1 MAEEYI
7 SEIVSKEAF
16 EQLKELSAQLIVNKK
31 EMEDLIATAAK
42 FSGEIKGATSG
53 KEVVDKLQQQAVVIE
68 KLNNTTSTRLNI
80 EREIKAEG
88 AKMAQVVAQEAAGW
102 EKVNKVIRDNFA
114 TQAELSKKMV
124 DQQLILEK
132 VKAAT
137 KKLNSEI
144 KENGF
149 ATDAQKQKLAEYNVK
164 QADLKV
170 SLSESA
176 IQLKTMS
183 KEQQS
188 VDASYDQLNAR
199 LGLLNNSYRQL
210 SEAERNNAD
219 IGGIM
224 LNSINQLDEELKGLD
239 KTMGNSHRNVGNYEV
254 AEKSLRTQ
262 LREMRQEIANLKFEY
277 DGLGEKI
284 QEQSNYVNKV
294 ASEKGKESA
303 EYVKAAADLKN
314 LQTKYSETEKA
325 MNTMVTTGGQLQDA
339 MDDASTALKSAGQD
353 AGSLVAVTQ
362 GLTVMTDAY
371 AVLQGGMAAFGV
383 ESKALMEVWA
393 KIQLMQNGINA
404 IQKIALALQKET
416 VLMIKLR
423 LVKEKLM
430 LAFHKEKKS
439 AIIGE
444 SVAQAANTTA
454 QAANTA
460 AQAANAT
467 ATKAAAA
474 STVALAAGE
483 GVATKASWTLVGAA
497 KAAGMA
503 IKSIPVIGWILAA
516 VAALGTLIALIVKAS
531 QTEKA
536 NEKIEK
542 EKIARLR
549 KINDLKMEALK
560 SVQQEVVELQMSV
573 DLLKKSKEG
582 TAEYSYAI
590 QQVSEKLGVS
600 VKWVKKNIEKVED
613 LAIAW
618 QKVKLAEAT
627 ADAFNKEYAENIVK
641 VEQAEQLFLQ
651 LKDANLATTK
661 ELLES
666 KKEDLNL
673 TDEEIGKIKAYVH
686 ARQGLYVLG
695 GGSFA
700 PDKKAMQS
708 RYVVYNKLLELFF
721 DKIKSRF
728 QADADA
734 AVAASTSATQ
744 KMIDN
749 LGLVNEAQKQSSDD
763 EEDALSGAGKKTS
776 DILTKETDDRK
787 KLAELITKLAELQ
800 KKSEKEKY
808 DDSITLLTQKYENEK
823 LIYQK
828 SNDVLIALEK
838 VYLLEKEKLDVDF
851 EKKQIERLRKNNDA
865 LADIFTELNTKRIEG
880 LKETGADI
888 TNDLLS
894 IEQARYDREF
904 VKNEKQRTDE
914 LNQLTDFYGEKNKT
928 SDLYKQEEEEIN
940 AKWNAK
946 AKVNLINH
954 TNQENLIRKQG
965 FEEYIQ
971 EIQKNAKRAE
981 NASIVKNGRTLTDE
995 ERFKLQINSYDELIN
1010 KMSEYIGKS
1019 AEMGMTEQELA
1030 DEIAEIQ
1037 AAKVTAL
1044 ENSTEKRIE
1053 LIRAEKNAQ
1062 LSLAETIVGST
1073 LLIAN
1078 AFAANIED
1086 EKQRVRVEQALA
1098 MAQVLMNQGIAIS
1111 EGITLAMKSAT
1122 IYEGI
1127 AKMIAATAAIV
1138 AQMITAKQAISQ
1150 ADAQI
1155 NSAESYAEGTNYHRG
1170 GDAVVG
1176 EGGSPELV
1184 ITGGRSFVATA
1195 PTFIPNLPVGSK
1207 VIPLTNNTTNN
1218 IDLTEILEKMDKL
1231 NNRSRVNINVGE
1243 NVYSYIV
1250 KGASRTRILNSQ
1262 FSH

>member
-102 EKVNKVIRDNFA
+102 EKVNKVMRDNFA

-124 DQQLILEK
+124 DQRLILEK
-132 VKAAT
+132 VKEAT

-254 AEKSLRTQ
+254 AGKSLRTQ

-430 LAFHKEKKS
+430 LAFHKEKKA

-549 KINDLKMEALK
+549 KINDLKMEAKK
-560 SVQQEVVELQMSV
+560 SVQQEVVELQLSV
-573 DLLKKSKEG
+573 DLLKKSKKG
-582 TAEYSYAI
+582 TDEYNYAI

-600 VKWVKKNIEKVED
+600 VKWVKKNIDKVED

-661 ELLES
+661 ELLAS
-666 KKEDLNL
+666 KKEDLKL
-673 TDEEIGKIKAYVH
+673 TDEEITKIQQYVH
-686 ARQGLYVLG
+686 QRQGAFMM
-695 GGSFA
+695 GSN
-700 PDKKAMQS
+700 S
-708 RYVVYNKLLELFF
+708 SETRYTFYNEKLSELF
-721 DKIKSRF
+721 DNIKLRYKE
-728 QADADA
+728 DADA
-734 AVAASTSATQ
+734 AEAASTAAT
-744 KMIDN
+744 KKIIAN
-749 LGLVNEAQKQSSDD
+749 LESLKKAQNQSSDD
-763 EEDALSGAGKKTS
+763 EGDAISE
-776 DILTKETDDRK
+776 ETDDRK

-808 DDSITLLTQKYENEK
+808 DDSITLLTQKYEKEK
-823 LIYQK
+823 LIYKK
-828 SNDVLIALEK
+828 SNDVLIALGK
-838 VYLLEKEKLDVDF
+838 VYLLEKEKLDKDF
-851 EKKQIERLRKNNDA
+851 EKKQIERLRQNNDA
-865 LADIFTELNTKRIEG
+865 LVDIFTELNKKRIEG

-904 VKNEKQRTDE
+904 VKNEKQRTDD
-914 LNQLTDFYGEKNKT
+914 LNKLTDFYGEKNKT

-1037 AAKVTAL
+1037 AKKVTAL
-1044 ENSTEKRIE
+1044 ENSTEKSIE

-1062 LSLAETIVGST
+1062 LSLAETIVDST

-1111 EGITLAMKSAT
+1111 EGIALAMKSAT

-1127 AKMIAATAAIV
+1127 AKMIAATTAIV
-1138 AQMITAKQAISQ
+1138 AQMLTAKQAISQ

>member
-102 EKVNKVIRDNFA
+102 EKVNKVMRDNFA
-114 TQAELSKKMV
+114 TQAELSKTMV
-124 DQQLILEK
+124 DQQLKLEK
-132 VKAAT
+132 VKEAI

-210 SEAERNNAD
+210 SEEERNNAD
-219 IGGIM
+219 IGGVM

-254 AEKSLRTQ
+254 AGKSLRTQ
-262 LREMRQEIANLKFEY
+262 LMEMKQSIAELSIEY
-277 DGLGEKI
+277 DGLGKKI

-294 ASEKGKESA
+294 ASEKGKESE

-314 LQTKYSETEKA
+314 LQAKYDETGKA

-339 MDDASTALKSAGQD
+339 MLDASTALKSAGQD

-430 LAFHKEKKS
+430 LAFHKEKKA

-444 SVAQAANTTA
+444 TVAE
-454 QAANTA
+454 AANTA
-460 AQAANAT
+460 AQKANTAAQATNVT

-531 QTEKA
+531 QTEKENA
-536 NEKIEK
+536 KIEK

-549 KINDLKMEALK
+549 KINDLKMEAMK

-661 ELLES
+661 EILES
-666 KKEDLNL
+666 KKEDLKL
-673 TDEEIGKIKAYVH
+673 TDEEITKIQQYVH
-686 ARQGLYVLG
+686 NRQGAYFE
-695 GGSFA
+695 GSQ
-700 PDKKAMQS
+700 DVQS
-708 RYVVYNKLLELFF
+708 RYVYYNKLLSKLF
-721 DKIKSRF
+721 DEIKLKY

-734 AVAASTSATQ
+734 AVTASTAATQ
-744 KMIDN
+744 KIIAN
-749 LGLVNEAQKQSSDD
+749 LGLVNKAQDPD
-763 EEDALSGAGKKTS
+763 PDP
-776 DILTKETDDRK
+776 DPDPDLTKETEDRK

-800 KKSEKEKY
+800 KKSEKENY
-808 DDSITLLTQKYENEK
+808 DDSIILLKQKYENEK

-838 VYLLEKEKLDVDF
+838 VYLLEKAKLDEDF
-851 EKKQIERLRKNNDA
+851 EKKQMERLRQNNDA
-865 LADIFTELNTKRIEG
+865 LVDIFTELNKKRIEG
-880 LKETGADI
+880 LKESGADI
-888 TNDLLS
+888 TNELLS
-894 IEQARYDREF
+894 IEQHRYDREF
-904 VKNEKQRTDE
+904 VKIEKQRTDE
-914 LNQLTDFYGEKNKT
+914 LNKLTDFYGEKNKT
-928 SDLYKQEEEEIN
+928 SDLYKQEEANII
-940 AKWNAK
+940 AKWNAI
-946 AKVNLINH
+946 ANVNLINH
-954 TNQENLIRKQG
+954 TNQEKLIRKQS

-995 ERFKLQINSYDELIN
+995 ERFKLEINSYDELIN
-1010 KMSEYIGKS
+1010 KMSEYIGK
-1019 AEMGMTEQELA
+1019 AEEMGMAEQELA
-1030 DEIAEIQ
+1030 DKIAEIQ
-1037 AAKVTAL
+1037 AGKVRAL
-1044 ENSTEKRIE
+1044 ENSAEKSIE

-1062 LSLAETIVGST
+1062 LSLAETIVDST

-1111 EGITLAMKSAT
+1111 EGIVLAMKSAT

-1138 AQMITAKQAISQ
+1138 AQIITAKNAISQ
-1150 ADAQI
+1150 ADAHI
-1155 NSAESYAEGTNYHRG
+1155 NNAEAYAEGTNYHRG

-1176 EGGSPELV
+1176 EGGAPELV

-1195 PTFIPNLPVGSK
+1195 PTFIPNLQVGSK
-1207 VIPLTNNTTNN
+1207 VIPLTNNTSNN

>member
-1 MAEEYI
+1 MAEEFI

-53 KEVVDKLQQQAVVIE
+53 KEVVEKLQQQAVVIE
-68 KLNNTTSTRLNI
+68 KLNNTTSARLNI

-102 EKVNKVIRDNFA
+102 EKVNKVMRDNFA
-114 TQAELSKKMV
+114 TQAELSKTMV
-124 DQQLILEK
+124 DQQLKLEK
-132 VKAAT
+132 VKEAI

-188 VDASYDQLNAR
+188 VEASYDQLNAR

-210 SEAERNNAD
+210 SEEERNNAD

-254 AEKSLRTQ
+254 AGKSLRTQ
-262 LREMRQEIANLKFEY
+262 LMEMKQSIAGLKIEY
-277 DGLGEKI
+277 DGLGKKI

-294 ASEKGKESA
+294 ASEKGKESE

-314 LQTKYSETEKA
+314 LQSKYSETGKA
-325 MNTMVTTGGQLQDA
+325 MNTMIITGGQLQDA
-339 MDDASTALKSAGQD
+339 MLDASTALKSAGQD

-430 LAFHKEKKS
+430 LAFHKEKKA

-444 SVAQAANTTA
+444 TVAEAANTTA

-460 AQAANAT
+460 AQAANVT

-531 QTEKA
+531 QTEKE

-549 KINDLKMEALK
+549 KINDLRMEAMK
-560 SVQQEVVELQMSV
+560 SVQQEVVELQLSL
-573 DLLKKSKEG
+573 DLLKKSKKG
-582 TAEYSYAI
+582 TDEYRFAI
-590 QQVSEKLGVS
+590 EQVSKKLGVS
-600 VKWVKKNIEKVED
+600 VEWIEANTDAVND

-618 QKVKLAEAT
+618 QKVKLAEAET
-627 ADAFNKEYAENIVK
+627 DVFNKEYAENIVK
-641 VEQAEQLFLQ
+641 VKQAELLLSQ
-651 LKDANLATTK
+651 LKDANLATAK
-661 ELLES
+661 ELLEA
-666 KKEDLNL
+666 KKDDLKL
-673 TDEEIGKIKAYVH
+673 TDEQIKLIEAYVH
-686 ARQGLYVLG
+686 RRQGVFDPGTGTSAEAEKAKQEARYSLYNDLL
-695 GGSFA
+695 S
-700 PDKKAMQS
+700 
-708 RYVVYNKLLELFF
+708 KLF
-721 DKIKSRF
+721 DKIKLKY

-734 AVAASTSATQ
+734 AVTASKEAT
-744 KMIDN
+744 KEMIDN
-749 LGLVNEAQKQSSDD
+749 LELLYKAQEKNSPKNKPSPKNNP
-763 EEDALSGAGKKTS
+763 SP
-776 DILTKETDDRK
+776 ILQEIDDRK
-787 KLAELITKLAELQ
+787 KLAELLKKLDELQ

-808 DDSITLLTQKYENEK
+808 EDSISLLTQKYENEK
-823 LIYQK
+823 LIYEK
-828 SNDVLIALEK
+828 NNDVLIALEK
-838 VYLLEKEKLDVDF
+838 VYLLEKAKLDEDF
-851 EKKQIERLRKNNDA
+851 EKKQMERLRQTNDA
-865 LADIFTELNTKRIEG
+865 LVDIFTELNKKRIEG
-880 LKETGADI
+880 WKESGADI

-894 IEQARYDREF
+894 IEQNRYDREF
-904 VKNEKQRTDE
+904 VENERQRKEE
-914 LNQLTDFYGEKNKT
+914 LNKLTDFYGEKNKT
-928 SDLYKQEEEEIN
+928 SDLYKKEEANIN
-940 AKWNAK
+940 AKWNAI
-946 AKVNLINH
+946 ANVNLINH
-954 TNQENLIRKQG
+954 TNQEKLIRKQS

-971 EIQKNAKRAE
+971 EIQQNAKRAE
-981 NASIVKNGRTLTDE
+981 NALIVKNGRTLTDE
-995 ERFKLQINSYDELIN
+995 ERFKLEINSYDELIN
-1010 KMSEYIGKS
+1010 KMSEYIGK
-1019 AEMGMTEQELA
+1019 AEEMGIAEQELA
-1030 DEIAEIQ
+1030 DKIAEIQ
-1037 AAKVTAL
+1037 AAKVANL
-1044 ENSTEKRIE
+1044 ENATEKSIE
-1053 LIRAEKNAQ
+1053 LIREEKASQ
-1062 LSLAETIVGST
+1062 LSLAETIVDST

-1111 EGITLAMKSAT
+1111 EGVALAMKSAT

-1138 AQMITAKQAISQ
+1138 AQIITAKNAISQ
-1150 ADAQI
+1150 ADAHI
-1155 NSAESYAEGTNYHRG
+1155 NNAEAYAEGTNYHRG

-1176 EGGSPELV
+1176 EGGVPELV

-1195 PTFIPNLPVGSK
+1195 PTFIPNLQVGSK
-1207 VIPLTNNTTNN
+1207 VIPLTNNTSNN

-1250 KGASRTRILNSQ
+1250 KGANRTRILNSQ

>member
-1 MAEEYI
+1 MAEEFI

-53 KEVVDKLQQQAVVIE
+53 KEVVEKLQQQAVVIE
-68 KLNNTTSTRLNI
+68 KLNNTTSARLNI

-102 EKVNKVIRDNFA
+102 EKVNKVMRDNFA
-114 TQAELSKKMV
+114 TQAELSKTMV
-124 DQQLILEK
+124 DQQLKLEK
-132 VKAAT
+132 VKEAI

-144 KENGF
+144 KENGV

-188 VDASYDQLNAR
+188 VEASYDQLNAR

-210 SEAERNNAD
+210 SEEERNNAD
-219 IGGIM
+219 IGGVM

-254 AEKSLRTQ
+254 AGKSLRTQ
-262 LREMRQEIANLKFEY
+262 LMEMKQSIAALKIEY

-294 ASEKGKESA
+294 ASEKGKESE

-314 LQTKYSETEKA
+314 LQSKYSETGKA
-325 MNTMVTTGGQLQDA
+325 MNTMITTGGQLKDA
-339 MDDASTALKSAGQD
+339 MHDASKALKSAGQD
-353 AGSLVAVTQ
+353 AGALVAVTQ

-404 IQKIALALQKET
+404 VQKIALALQKET

-430 LAFHKEKKS
+430 LAFHKEKKV

-444 SVAQAANTTA
+444 TVAEAANTAA
-454 QAANTA
+454 QKANTA
-460 AQAANAT
+460 AQAANVT

-531 QTEKA
+531 QTEKE

-549 KINDLKMEALK
+549 KINDLRMEAMK
-560 SVQQEVVELQMSV
+560 SVQQEVVELQLSL
-573 DLLKKSKEG
+573 DLLKKSKKG
-582 TAEYSYAI
+582 TDEYRYAI
-590 QQVSEKLGVS
+590 EQVSEKLGVS
-600 VKWVKKNIEKVED
+600 VEWIEANIDTVND

-627 ADAFNKEYAENIVK
+627 ADIFNKEYAENIVK
-641 VEQAEQLFLQ
+641 VKQAELLFSQ
-651 LKDANLATTK
+651 LKDASLETTK

-666 KKEDLNL
+666 KKEDLKL
-673 TDEEIGKIKAYVH
+673 TDEQITKIEAYVH
-686 ARQGLYVLG
+686 ARQGAYLE
-695 GGSFA
+695 GSQ
-700 PDKKAMQS
+700 DVQS
-708 RYVVYNKLLELFF
+708 RYVFYNKLLSDLFNE
-721 DKIKSRF
+721 IKSKY

-734 AVAASTSATQ
+734 AVTASKEAT
-744 KMIDN
+744 KEMIDN
-749 LGLVNEAQKQSSDD
+749 LELLYKAQ
-763 EEDALSGAGKKTS
+763 EENSPKNKPS
-776 DILTKETDDRK
+776 PILQEIDDRK
-787 KLAELITKLAELQ
+787 KLAELLKKLDELQ

-808 DDSITLLTQKYENEK
+808 EDSISLLTQKYENEK
-823 LIYQK
+823 LIYK
-828 SNDVLIALEK
+828 KNNDVLIALEK
-838 VYLLEKEKLDVDF
+838 VYLLEKAKLDEDF
-851 EKKQIERLRKNNDA
+851 EKKQMERLRQTNDA
-865 LADIFTELNTKRIEG
+865 LVDIFTELNKKRIEG
-880 LKETGADI
+880 WKESGADI

-894 IEQARYDREF
+894 IEQNRYDREF
-904 VKNEKQRTDE
+904 VENEKQRKEE
-914 LNQLTDFYGEKNKT
+914 LNKLTEFYGEKNKT
-928 SDLYKQEEEEIN
+928 SDLYKQEEANIN

-946 AKVNLINH
+946 ANVNLINH
-954 TNQENLIRKQG
+954 TNQEKLIRKQS

-971 EIQKNAKRAE
+971 EIQQNAKRAE
-981 NASIVKNGRTLTDE
+981 NALIVKNGRTLTDE
-995 ERFKLQINSYDELIN
+995 ERFKLEINSYDELIN
-1010 KMSEYIGKS
+1010 KMSEYIGKA

-1037 AAKVTAL
+1037 AGKVRAL
-1044 ENSTEKRIE
+1044 ENSTEKSIE

-1062 LSLAETIVGST
+1062 LSLAETIVDST

-1111 EGITLAMKSAT
+1111 EGVALAMKSAT

-1138 AQMITAKQAISQ
+1138 AQIVTAKNAISQ
-1150 ADAQI
+1150 ADAHI
-1155 NSAESYAEGTNYHRG
+1155 NNAEAYAEGTNYHRG

-1176 EGGSPELV
+1176 EGGAPELV

-1195 PTFIPNLPVGSK
+1195 PTFIPNLQVGSK
-1207 VIPLTNNTTNN
+1207 VIPLTNNTSNN

-1250 KGASRTRILNSQ
+1250 KGANRTRILNSQ

>member
-1 MAEEYI
+1 
-7 SEIVSKEAF
+7 
-16 EQLKELSAQLIVNKK
+16 
-31 EMEDLIATAAK
+31 
-42 FSGEIKGATSG
+42 
-53 KEVVDKLQQQAVVIE
+53 
-68 KLNNTTSTRLNI
+68 
-80 EREIKAEG
+80 
-88 AKMAQVVAQEAAGW
+88 GW
-102 EKVNKVIRDNFA
+102 EKVNKVMRDNFA
-114 TQAELSKKMV
+114 TQSELAKTMV
-124 DQQLILEK
+124 DQQLKLEK
-132 VKAAT
+132 VKAAI

-144 KENGF
+144 KENGV

-188 VDASYDQLNAR
+188 VEASYDQLNAR
-199 LGLLNNSYRQL
+199 LGLLKNSYRQL
-210 SEAERNNAD
+210 SEEERNNAD

-254 AEKSLRTQ
+254 AGKSLRTQ
-262 LREMRQEIANLKFEY
+262 LMDMKQSIAELSIEY
-277 DGLGEKI
+277 DGLGKKI

-294 ASEKGKESA
+294 ASEKGKESE

-314 LQTKYSETEKA
+314 LQAKYSETGKA

-339 MDDASTALKSAGQD
+339 MLDASTALKSAGQD

-430 LAFHKEKKS
+430 LAFHKEKKV

-444 SVAQAANTTA
+444 TVAEAANTAA
-454 QAANTA
+454 QKANTA
-460 AQAANAT
+460 AQAANVT

-531 QTEKA
+531 QTEKENA
-536 NEKIEK
+536 KIEK

-549 KINDLKMEALK
+549 KINDLRMEAMK
-560 SVQQEVVELQMSV
+560 SVQQEVVELQLSL
-573 DLLKKSKEG
+573 DLLKKSKKG
-582 TAEYSYAI
+582 TDEYRYAI
-590 QQVSEKLGVS
+590 EQVSEKLGVS
-600 VKWVKKNIEKVED
+600 VEWIEENTKSVND

-627 ADAFNKEYAENIVK
+627 TDIFNKEYAENIVK
-641 VEQAEQLFLQ
+641 IKQAEQLFSQ
-651 LKDANLATTK
+651 LKDASLATTK

-673 TDEEIGKIKAYVH
+673 TDEQITKIEAYVH
-686 ARQGLYVLG
+686 ARQGAYLV
-695 GGSFA
+695 GSQ
-700 PDKKAMQS
+700 DVQS
-708 RYVVYNKLLELFF
+708 RYVFYNKLLSKLF
-721 DKIKSRF
+721 DEIKLKY

-734 AVAASTSATQ
+734 AVTASKEAT
-744 KMIDN
+744 KEMIAN
-749 LGLVNEAQKQSSDD
+749 LELLYKAQNPDPD
-763 EEDALSGAGKKTS
+763 PDP
-776 DILTKETDDRK
+776 DPNPDLTKEIDDRT
-787 KLAELITKLAELQ
+787 KLAELIKKLADLQ
-800 KKSEKEKY
+800 KKSEKENY

-823 LIYQK
+823 LIYK
-828 SNDVLIALEK
+828 KNNDVLIALEK
-838 VYLLEKEKLDVDF
+838 VYLLEKAKLDEDF
-851 EKKQIERLRKNNDA
+851 EKKQMERLRQNNDA
-865 LADIFTELNTKRIEG
+865 LVDIFTELNKKRIEG
-880 LKETGADI
+880 LRETGADI

-894 IEQARYDREF
+894 IEQHRYDREF

-914 LNQLTDFYGEKNKT
+914 LNKLTDFYGEKNKT
-928 SDLYKQEEEEIN
+928 SDLYKQEEANII
-940 AKWNAK
+940 AKWNAI
-946 AKVNLINH
+946 ANVNLINH
-954 TNQENLIRKQG
+954 INQENLIRKQG

-971 EIQKNAKRAE
+971 EIQQNAKRAE
-981 NASIVKNGRTLTDE
+981 NALIVKNGRTLTDE
-995 ERFKLQINSYDELIN
+995 ERFKLEINSYDELIN
-1010 KMSEYIGKS
+1010 KMSEYIGKA
-1019 AEMGMTEQELA
+1019 AEMGMAEQELA
-1030 DEIAEIQ
+1030 DKIAEIQ
-1037 AAKVTAL
+1037 AAKVANL
-1044 ENSTEKRIE
+1044 ENSTEKSIE

-1062 LSLAETIVGST
+1062 LSLAETIVDST

-1111 EGITLAMKSAT
+1111 EGVALAMKSAT

-1138 AQMITAKQAISQ
+1138 AQIITAKNAISQ
-1150 ADAQI
+1150 ADAHI
-1155 NSAESYAEGTNYHRG
+1155 NNAEAYAEGTNYHRG

-1176 EGGSPELV
+1176 EGGAPELV

-1195 PTFIPNLPVGSK
+1195 PTFIPNLQVGSK
-1207 VIPLTNNTTNN
+1207 VIPLTNNTSNN

-1231 NNRSRVNINVGE
+1231 NNRSRVNI
-1243 NVYSYIV
+1243 
-1250 KGASRTRILNSQ
+1250 
-1262 FSH
+1262 

>member
-53 KEVVDKLQQQAVVIE
+53 KEVVEKLQQQAVVIE

-102 EKVNKVIRDNFA
+102 EKVNKVMRDNFA
-114 TQAELSKKMV
+114 TQAELAKTMV
-124 DQQLILEK
+124 DQQLKLGK
-132 VKAAT
+132 VKEAI

-144 KENGF
+144 KENGV

-188 VDASYDQLNAR
+188 VEASYDQLNAR

-210 SEAERNNAD
+210 SEEERNNAD
-219 IGGIM
+219 IGGVM

-254 AEKSLRTQ
+254 AGKSLKTQ
-262 LREMRQEIANLKFEY
+262 LLEMKYEIANLKIEY

-314 LQTKYSETEKA
+314 LQAKYSETEKA
-325 MNTMVTTGGQLQDA
+325 MNTMVTTGGKLQDA
-339 MDDASTALKSAGQD
+339 VRDASIALKSAGQD

-430 LAFHKEKKS
+430 LAFHKEKKV

-444 SVAQAANTTA
+444 TVAEAANTAA
-454 QAANTA
+454 QKANTA
-460 AQAANAT
+460 AQAANVT

-531 QTEKA
+531 QTEKE

-549 KINDLKMEALK
+549 KINDLRMEAMK
-560 SVQQEVVELQMSV
+560 SVQQEVVELQLSV
-573 DLLKKSKEG
+573 DLLKKSKKG
-582 TAEYSYAI
+582 TDEYSYAI

-600 VKWVKKNIEKVED
+600 VEWIEENIKSVEN

-627 ADAFNKEYAENIVK
+627 TDIFNKEYAENIVK
-641 VEQAEQLFLQ
+641 IKQAEQLFSQ
-651 LKDANLATTK
+651 LKDASLATTK

-673 TDEEIGKIKAYVH
+673 TDEQIAKIKAYVH

-708 RYVVYNKLLELFF
+708 RYVVYNHLLSKLF
-721 DKIKSRF
+721 DEIKLKY

-734 AVAASTSATQ
+734 AVKASTEATQ
-744 KMIDN
+744 EMIAN
-749 LGLVNEAQKQSSDD
+749 LGLVTEAQKQSSDNQEETQFSAD
-763 EEDALSGAGKKTS
+763 EK
-776 DILTKETDDRK
+776 LTKEIDDRK
-787 KLAELITKLAELQ
+787 KLAELIMKLADLQ
-800 KKSEKEKY
+800 KKSEKENY
-808 DDSITLLTQKYENEK
+808 DDSISLLTQKYENEK
-823 LIYQK
+823 LIYEK
-828 SNDVLIALEK
+828 NNDVLIALEK
-838 VYLLEKEKLDVDF
+838 VYLLEKAKLDEDF
-851 EKKQIERLRKNNDA
+851 EKKQMERLRQNNDA
-865 LADIFTELNTKRIEG
+865 LVDIFTELNTKRIEG
-880 LKETGADI
+880 LKESGADI
-888 TNDLLS
+888 TNELLS
-894 IEQARYDREF
+894 IEQHRYDREF

-914 LNQLTDFYGEKNKT
+914 LNKLTDFYGEKNKT
-928 SDLYKQEEEEIN
+928 SDLYKQEEKEIN
-940 AKWNAK
+940 DKWNAI

-954 TNQENLIRKQG
+954 TNQEKIIRKQS

-971 EIQKNAKRAE
+971 EIQQNAKRAE
-981 NASIVKNGRTLTDE
+981 NALIVKNGRTLTDE
-995 ERFKLQINSYDELIN
+995 ERFKLEINSYDELIN
-1010 KMSEYIGKS
+1010 KMSEYIGK
-1019 AEMGMTEQELA
+1019 AEEMGMAEQELA
-1030 DEIAEIQ
+1030 DKIAEIQ
-1037 AAKVTAL
+1037 AAKVANL
-1044 ENSTEKRIE
+1044 ENSTEKSIE
-1053 LIRAEKNAQ
+1053 LIRAEKNSQ
-1062 LSLAETIVGST
+1062 LSLAATIVDST

-1111 EGITLAMKSAT
+1111 EGVALAMKSAT

-1138 AQMITAKQAISQ
+1138 AQIITAKNAISQ
-1150 ADAQI
+1150 ADAHI
-1155 NSAESYAEGTNYHRG
+1155 NNAEAYAEGTNYHRG

-1207 VIPLTNNTTNN
+1207 VIPLTNNTSNN

>member
-53 KEVVDKLQQQAVVIE
+53 KEVVEKLQQQAVVIE

-102 EKVNKVIRDNFA
+102 EKVNKVMRDNFA
-114 TQAELSKKMV
+114 TQAELAKTMV
-124 DQQLILEK
+124 DQQLKLEK
-132 VKAAT
+132 VKEAI

-144 KENGF
+144 KENGV

-183 KEQQS
+183 KAQQS
-188 VDASYDQLNAR
+188 VEASYDQLNAR

-210 SEAERNNAD
+210 SEEERNNAD
-219 IGGIM
+219 IGGVM

-254 AEKSLRTQ
+254 AGKSLRTQ
-262 LREMRQEIANLKFEY
+262 LMDMKQSIAELSIEY
-277 DGLGEKI
+277 DGLGKKI

-294 ASEKGKESA
+294 ASEKGKESE

-314 LQTKYSETEKA
+314 LQAKYSETGKA
-325 MNTMVTTGGQLQDA
+325 MNTMVATGGQLQDA
-339 MDDASTALKSAGQD
+339 MLDASTALKSAGQD

-430 LAFHKEKKS
+430 LAFHKEKKV

-444 SVAQAANTTA
+444 TVAEAANTAA
-454 QAANTA
+454 QKANTA
-460 AQAANAT
+460 AQAANVT

-497 KAAGMA
+497 KAVGVA

-531 QTEKA
+531 QTEK
-536 NEKIEK
+536 

-549 KINDLKMEALK
+549 KINDLRMEAKK
-560 SVQQEVVELQMSV
+560 SVQQEVVELQLSV
-573 DLLKKSKEG
+573 DLLKKSKKG
-582 TAEYSYAI
+582 TDEYSYAI
-590 QQVSEKLGVS
+590 EQVSEKLGVS
-600 VKWVKKNIEKVED
+600 KKWVEENITSVED

-627 ADAFNKEYAENIVK
+627 TDIFNKEYAENIVK
-641 VEQAEQLFLQ
+641 IKQAEQLFSQ
-651 LKDANLATTK
+651 LKDASLATTK

-673 TDEEIGKIKAYVH
+673 TDEQIAKIKAYVH

-708 RYVVYNKLLELFF
+708 RYVVYNHLLSKLF
-721 DKIKSRF
+721 DEIKLKY

-734 AVAASTSATQ
+734 AVTASKEAT
-744 KMIDN
+744 KEMIAN
-749 LGLVNEAQKQSSDD
+749 LELLYKAQDPD
-763 EEDALSGAGKKTS
+763 PDP
-776 DILTKETDDRK
+776 DPDPDLTKEIDDRI
-787 KLAELITKLAELQ
+787 KLAELIKKLADLQ
-800 KKSEKEKY
+800 KKSEKENY
-808 DDSITLLTQKYENEK
+808 DDSISLLTKKYEYEK
-823 LIYQK
+823 LIYEK
-828 SNDVLIALEK
+828 NNDVLIALEK
-838 VYLLEKEKLDVDF
+838 VYLLEKAKLDEDF
-851 EKKQIERLRKNNDA
+851 EKKQMERLRQNNDA
-865 LADIFTELNTKRIEG
+865 LVDIFTELNKKRIEG
-880 LKETGADI
+880 LKESGADI
-888 TNDLLS
+888 TNELLS
-894 IEQARYDREF
+894 IEQHRYDREF

-914 LNQLTDFYGEKNKT
+914 LNKLTDFYGEKNKT
-928 SDLYKQEEEEIN
+928 SDLYKQEEAEIN
-940 AKWNAK
+940 AKWNAI
-946 AKVNLINH
+946 ANVNLINH
-954 TNQENLIRKQG
+954 TNQEKLIRKQG

-971 EIQKNAKRAE
+971 EIQQNAKRAE
-981 NASIVKNGRTLTDE
+981 NALIVKNGRTLTDE
-995 ERFKLQINSYDELIN
+995 ERFKLEINSYDELIN
-1010 KMSEYIGKS
+1010 KMSEYIGK
-1019 AEMGMTEQELA
+1019 AEEMGMAEQELA
-1030 DEIAEIQ
+1030 DKIAEIQ
-1037 AAKVTAL
+1037 AGKVRAL
-1044 ENSTEKRIE
+1044 ENSTEKSIE

-1062 LSLAETIVGST
+1062 LSLGETIVDST

-1111 EGITLAMKSAT
+1111 EGVALAMKSAT

-1138 AQMITAKQAISQ
+1138 AQIITAKNAISQ
-1150 ADAQI
+1150 ADAHI
-1155 NSAESYAEGTNYHRG
+1155 NNAEAYAEGTNYHRG

-1176 EGGSPELV
+1176 EGGAPELV

-1195 PTFIPNLPVGSK
+1195 PTFIPNLQVGSK
-1207 VIPLTNNTTNN
+1207 VIPLTNNTSNN

>member
-102 EKVNKVIRDNFA
+102 EKVNKVMRDNFA
-114 TQAELSKKMV
+114 TQAELAKTMV
-124 DQQLILEK
+124 DQQLKLGK
-132 VKAAT
+132 VKEAI

-144 KENGF
+144 KENGV

-176 IQLKTMS
+176 IQLKTLS

-188 VDASYDQLNAR
+188 VEASYDQLNAR
-199 LGLLNNSYRQL
+199 LGLLKNSYRQL
-210 SEAERNNAD
+210 SEEERNNAD

-239 KTMGNSHRNVGNYEV
+239 KTMGDSHRTVGNYEV
-254 AEKSLRTQ
+254 AGKSLRTQ
-262 LREMRQEIANLKFEY
+262 LMEMKLSIAQLSIEY
-277 DGLGEKI
+277 DGLGKKI

-294 ASEKGKESA
+294 ASEKGKESE

-314 LQTKYSETEKA
+314 LQAKYDETGKA

-339 MDDASTALKSAGQD
+339 MLDASTALKSAGQD

-430 LAFHKEKKS
+430 LAFHKEKKA

-444 SVAQAANTTA
+444 NVAEAANTAA
-454 QAANTA
+454 QKANTA
-460 AQAANAT
+460 AQAANVT

-497 KAAGMA
+497 KAVGMA

-531 QTEKA
+531 QTEKENA
-536 NEKIEK
+536 KIEK

-549 KINDLKMEALK
+549 KINDLRMEAMK
-560 SVQQEVVELQMSV
+560 SVQQEVVELQLSL
-573 DLLKKSKEG
+573 DLLKKSKKG
-582 TAEYSYAI
+582 TDEYRYAI
-590 QQVSEKLGVS
+590 EQVSEKLGVS
-600 VKWVKKNIEKVED
+600 VEWIEENTKSVND

-627 ADAFNKEYAENIVK
+627 TDIFNKEYAENIVK
-641 VEQAEQLFLQ
+641 IKQAEQLFSQ
-651 LKDANLATTK
+651 LKDASLATTK

-673 TDEEIGKIKAYVH
+673 TDEQIAKIKAYVH

-700 PDKKAMQS
+700 PDKKAMRS
-708 RYVVYNKLLELFF
+708 RYVVYNHLLSKLF
-721 DKIKSRF
+721 DEIKLKY

-734 AVAASTSATQ
+734 AVTASTKAT
-744 KMIDN
+744 KEMIAN
-749 LGLVNEAQKQSSDD
+749 LELLYKAQDPD
-763 EEDALSGAGKKTS
+763 PDP
-776 DILTKETDDRK
+776 DPDPNPDLTKEIDDRT
-787 KLAELITKLAELQ
+787 KLAELIKKLADLQ
-800 KKSEKEKY
+800 KKSEKENY
-808 DDSITLLTQKYENEK
+808 DDSISLLTQKYENEK
-823 LIYQK
+823 LIYEK
-828 SNDVLIALEK
+828 NNDVLIALEE
-838 VYLLEKEKLDVDF
+838 VYLLEKAKLDEDF
-851 EKKQIERLRKNNDA
+851 EKKQMERLRQNNDA
-865 LADIFTELNTKRIEG
+865 LVDIFTELNKKRIEG
-880 LKETGADI
+880 LKEFGADI
-888 TNDLLS
+888 TNELLS
-894 IEQARYDREF
+894 IEQHRYDREF
-904 VKNEKQRTDE
+904 VKIEKQRTDE
-914 LNQLTDFYGEKNKT
+914 LNKLTDFYGEKNKT
-928 SDLYKQEEEEIN
+928 SALYKQEEANII
-940 AKWNAK
+940 AKWNAI
-946 AKVNLINH
+946 ANVNLINH
-954 TNQENLIRKQG
+954 INQEKLIRKQG

-971 EIQKNAKRAE
+971 EIQQNAKRAE
-981 NASIVKNGRTLTDE
+981 NALIVKNGRTLTDE
-995 ERFKLQINSYDELIN
+995 ERFKLEINSYDELIN
-1010 KMSEYIGKS
+1010 KMSEYIGKA
-1019 AEMGMTEQELA
+1019 AEMGMAEQELA
-1030 DEIAEIQ
+1030 DKIAEIQ
-1037 AAKVTAL
+1037 AAKVANL
-1044 ENSTEKRIE
+1044 ENSTEKSIE
-1053 LIRAEKNAQ
+1053 LIRAEKNSQ
-1062 LSLAETIVGST
+1062 LSLAETIVDST

-1111 EGITLAMKSAT
+1111 EGVALAMKSAT

-1138 AQMITAKQAISQ
+1138 AQIITAKNAISQ
-1150 ADAQI
+1150 ADAHI
-1155 NSAESYAEGTNYHRG
+1155 NNAEAYAEGTNYHRG

-1176 EGGSPELV
+1176 EGGAPELV

-1195 PTFIPNLPVGSK
+1195 PTFIPNLQVGSK
-1207 VIPLTNNTTNN
+1207 VIPLTNNTSNN

-1231 NNRSRVNINVGE
+1231 NKRSRVNINVGE

>member
-1 MAEEYI
+1 MAEEFI

-53 KEVVDKLQQQAVVIE
+53 KEVVEKLQQQAVVIE

-102 EKVNKVIRDNFA
+102 EKVNKVMRDNFA
-114 TQAELSKKMV
+114 TQAELAKTMV
-124 DQQLILEK
+124 DQQLKLEK
-132 VKAAT
+132 VKEAI

-144 KENGF
+144 KENGV

-188 VDASYDQLNAR
+188 VEASYDQLNAR

-210 SEAERNNAD
+210 SEEERNNAD

-254 AEKSLRTQ
+254 AGKSLRTQ
-262 LREMRQEIANLKFEY
+262 LREMKQSIAALKIEY
-277 DGLGEKI
+277 DGLGKKI

-294 ASEKGKESA
+294 ASEKGKESE

-314 LQTKYSETEKA
+314 LQSKYSETGKA
-325 MNTMVTTGGQLQDA
+325 MNTMVTTGGQLKDA
-339 MDDASTALKSAGQD
+339 MHDASTALKSAGQD

-430 LAFHKEKKS
+430 LAFHKEKKV

-444 SVAQAANTTA
+444 TVAE
-454 QAANTA
+454 AANTA
-460 AQAANAT
+460 AQKANTAAQATNVT

-474 STVALAAGE
+474 STVALATGE

-497 KAAGMA
+497 KAVGVA

-531 QTEKA
+531 QTEKE

-549 KINDLKMEALK
+549 KINDLRMEAMK
-560 SVQQEVVELQMSV
+560 SVQQEVVELQLSV
-573 DLLKKSKEG
+573 DLLKKSKKG
-582 TAEYSYAI
+582 TDEYSYAI

-600 VKWVKKNIEKVED
+600 VEWIEKNTTSVND

-627 ADAFNKEYAENIVK
+627 ADIFNKEYAENIVK
-641 VEQAEQLFLQ
+641 VKQAEQLFSQ
-651 LKDANLATTK
+651 LKDANLATTE

-666 KKEDLNL
+666 KKEDLKL
-673 TDEEIGKIKAYVH
+673 TDEQIAKIKAYVH

-708 RYVVYNKLLELFF
+708 RYVVYNHLLSKLF
-721 DKIKSRF
+721 DEIKLKY

-734 AVAASTSATQ
+734 AVTASKEAT
-744 KMIDN
+744 KEMIAN
-749 LGLVNEAQKQSSDD
+749 LEILYKAQKKSPDNKEETQS
-763 EEDALSGAGKKTS
+763 DAGEK
-776 DILTKETDDRK
+776 LTKEIDDRK
-787 KLAELITKLAELQ
+787 KLAELITKLADLQ
-800 KKSEKEKY
+800 KKSEKENY
-808 DDSITLLTQKYENEK
+808 DDSISILTQKYENEK
-823 LIYQK
+823 LIYEK
-828 SNDVLIALEK
+828 NNDVLIALEK
-838 VYLLEKEKLDVDF
+838 VYLLEKAKLDEDF
-851 EKKQIERLRKNNDA
+851 EKKQMERLRQNNDA
-865 LADIFTELNTKRIEG
+865 LVDIFTELNKNRIEG
-880 LKETGADI
+880 LKESGADI
-888 TNDLLS
+888 TNELLS
-894 IEQARYDREF
+894 IEQQRYDREF
-904 VKNEKQRTDE
+904 VKIEKQRTDE
-914 LNQLTDFYGEKNKT
+914 LNKLTDFYGEKNKT
-928 SDLYKQEEEEIN
+928 SALYKQEEANIN

-946 AKVNLINH
+946 ANVNLINH
-954 TNQENLIRKQG
+954 TNQEKLIRKQG

-981 NASIVKNGRTLTDE
+981 NALIVKNGRTLTDE
-995 ERFKLQINSYDELIN
+995 ERFKLEINSYDELIN
-1010 KMSEYIGKS
+1010 KMSEYIGK
-1019 AEMGMTEQELA
+1019 AEEMGMTEQELA
-1030 DEIAEIQ
+1030 DKIAEIQ
-1037 AAKVTAL
+1037 AGKVTAL
-1044 ENSTEKRIE
+1044 ENSTEKSIE

-1062 LSLAETIVGST
+1062 LSLAATIVDST

-1098 MAQVLMNQGIAIS
+1098 MAQVLLNQGIAIS
-1111 EGITLAMKSAT
+1111 EGIALAMKSAT

-1138 AQMITAKQAISQ
+1138 AQIVTAKNAISQ
-1150 ADAQI
+1150 ADAHI
-1155 NSAESYAEGTNYHRG
+1155 NNAEAYAEGTNYHRG

-1176 EGGSPELV
+1176 EGGAPELV

-1195 PTFIPNLPVGSK
+1195 PTFIPNLQVGSK
-1207 VIPLTNNTTNN
+1207 VIPLTNNTSNN

>member
-124 DQQLILEK
+124 DQQLILQK
-132 VKAAT
+132 VKEAT

-176 IQLKTMS
+176 IQLKTMR

-210 SEAERNNAD
+210 SEEERNNAD

-262 LREMRQEIANLKFEY
+262 LREMRYEIANLKVEY

-303 EYVKAAADLKN
+303 EYVKAVAELKN

-430 LAFHKEKKS
+430 LAFHKEKKA

-467 ATKAAAA
+467 ATKAASA

-531 QTEKA
+531 QTEKQ

-542 EKIARLR
+542 EKIARLQ
-549 KINDLKMEALK
+549 KINDLKMEAVK
-560 SVQQEVVELQMSV
+560 SVKQEAVEMQLSV

-613 LAIAW
+613 LALAW

-627 ADAFNKEYAENIVK
+627 ADVFNKEYAENIVK
-641 VEQAEQLFLQ
+641 ITQAEQLFLR
-651 LKDANLATTK
+651 LKDASLATTT

-666 KKEDLNL
+666 KKEDLKL
-673 TDEEIGKIKAYVH
+673 TEDEITTIKKYVH
-686 ARQGLYVLG
+686 SRQGAFMM
-695 GGSFA
+695 GSNL
-700 PDKKAMQS
+700 S
-708 RYVVYNKLLELFF
+708 ETRYTFYNEKLSELF
-721 DKIKSRF
+721 DGIKSRYR
-728 QADADA
+728 ADAKA
-734 AVAASTSATQ
+734 AMDASTAATQ
-744 KMIDN
+744 KMIAN
-749 LGLVNEAQKQSSDD
+749 SELVNEAQKQSSKNQ
-763 EEDALSGAGKKTS
+763 EQSSKNQENALSE
-776 DILTKETDDRK
+776 ETDDRK

-808 DDSITLLTQKYENEK
+808 DDSITLLTKKYENEK

-838 VYLLEKEKLDVDF
+838 VYLLEKEKLDEDF
-851 EKKQIERLRKNNDA
+851 EKKQIERLRQNNDA
-865 LADIFTELNTKRIEG
+865 LVDIFTELNTKRIEG

-894 IEQARYDREF
+894 IEQNRYDREF
-904 VKNEKQRTDE
+904 VENEKQRTDD
-914 LNQLTDFYGEKNKT
+914 LNKLTDFYGEKNKT

-965 FEEYIQ
+965 FEEYIK
-971 EIQKNAKRAE
+971 EIQENAKRAE
-981 NASIVKNGRTLTDE
+981 NALIVKNGRTLTDE
-995 ERFKLQINSYDELIN
+995 ERFKLEINSYDELIN

-1019 AEMGMTEQELA
+1019 KEMGMTEQELA
-1030 DEIAEIQ
+1030 DKIAEIQ

-1044 ENSTEKRIE
+1044 ENSTEKSIE

-1062 LSLAETIVGST
+1062 LSLAETIVDST

-1098 MAQVLMNQGIAIS
+1098 MAQVLINQGIAIS
-1111 EGITLAMKSAT
+1111 EGIALAMKSAT

-1176 EGGSPELV
+1176 EAGSPELV
-1184 ITGGRSFVATA
+1184 IAGGRSFVATA

-1207 VIPLTNNTTNN
+1207 VIPLTNNTSNN

>member
-102 EKVNKVIRDNFA
+102 EKVNKVMRDNFA

-132 VKAAT
+132 VKEAT

-219 IGGIM
+219 IGGVM

-254 AEKSLRTQ
+254 AGKSLKTQ

-303 EYVKAAADLKN
+303 EYVKAAAELKN

-430 LAFHKEKKS
+430 LAFHKEKKV

-467 ATKAAAA
+467 ATKEAAA

-531 QTEKA
+531 QTEKQ
-536 NEKIEK
+536 NEKLEK
-542 EKIARLR
+542 EKIARLQ
-549 KINDLKMEALK
+549 KINDLKMEAQK
-560 SVQQEVVELQMSV
+560 SVQQEAVELQLSV
-573 DLLKKSKEG
+573 DLLKKSKKG
-582 TAEYSYAI
+582 TEEYNYAI
-590 QQVSEKLGVS
+590 QQVSEQLGVS
-600 VKWVKKNIEKVED
+600 VKWIEKNTDKVED
-613 LAIAW
+613 LALAW

-651 LKDANLATTK
+651 LKDANLETTK

-666 KKEDLNL
+666 KKEDLKL
-673 TDEEIGKIKAYVH
+673 TDEEITKIQEYVH
-686 ARQGLYVLG
+686 TRQGSFMK
-695 GGSFA
+695 GSNSA
-700 PDKKAMQS
+700 ES
-708 RYVVYNKLLELFF
+708 RYTYYNDLLSKLF
-721 DKIKSRF
+721 DGIKLRYK
-728 QADADA
+728 ADAKA
-734 AVAASTSATQ
+734 AMDASTAATT
-744 KMIDN
+744 KMIAD
-749 LGLVNEAQKQSSDD
+749 LAALNEAKKQSSDD
-763 EEDALSGAGKKTS
+763 EGDDEGDAISDAGKKTS
-776 DILTKETDDRK
+776 DILTKETADRK

-808 DDSITLLTQKYENEK
+808 DDSITLLTQKYEKEK

-828 SNDVLIALEK
+828 NNDVLIALEE
-838 VYLLEKEKLDVDF
+838 VYLLEKEKLDKDF
-851 EKKQIERLRKNNDA
+851 EKKQIERLRQNNDA
-865 LADIFTELNTKRIEG
+865 LADIFIELNKKRIEG
-880 LKETGADI
+880 LKETGVDI

-904 VKNEKQRTDE
+904 VKNEKQRTDD
-914 LNQLTDFYGEKNKT
+914 LNKLTDFYGEKNKT
-928 SDLYKQEEEEIN
+928 SDLYKQEEAEIN
-940 AKWNAK
+940 AKWNAN
-946 AKVNLINH
+946 AIVNLTNH
-954 TNQENLIRKQG
+954 TNQEKLIRKQG

-981 NASIVKNGRTLTDE
+981 NALIVQNGRTLTDE

-1010 KMSEYIGKS
+1010 KMSEYIEKS

-1030 DEIAEIQ
+1030 DKIAEIQ
-1037 AAKVTAL
+1037 VAKVAAL
-1044 ENSTEKRIE
+1044 EKSTEKSIE

-1111 EGITLAMKSAT
+1111 EGIALAMKSAT

-1127 AKMIAATAAIV
+1127 AKMIAATSAIV

-1207 VIPLTNNTTNN
+1207 VIPLTNNTNNN

>member
-1 MAEEYI
+1 MAEEFI

-16 EQLKELSAQLIVNKK
+16 DQLKELSAQLIVNKK

-53 KEVVDKLQQQAVVIE
+53 KEVVEKLQQQAVVIE

-102 EKVNKVIRDNFA
+102 EKVNKVMRDNFA
-114 TQAELSKKMV
+114 TQAELAKTMV
-124 DQQLILEK
+124 DQQLKLEK
-132 VKAAT
+132 VKEAI

-144 KENGF
+144 KENGV

-188 VDASYDQLNAR
+188 VEASYDQLNAR

-210 SEAERNNAD
+210 SEEERNNAD
-219 IGGIM
+219 IGGVM

-254 AEKSLRTQ
+254 AGKSLRTQ
-262 LREMRQEIANLKFEY
+262 LMDMKQSIAELSIEY
-277 DGLGEKI
+277 DGLGKKI

-294 ASEKGKESA
+294 ASEKGKESE

-314 LQTKYSETEKA
+314 LQAKYSETGKA

-339 MDDASTALKSAGQD
+339 MLDASTALKSAGQD

-430 LAFHKEKKS
+430 LAFHKEKKV

-444 SVAQAANTTA
+444 TVAEAANTAA
-454 QAANTA
+454 QKANTA
-460 AQAANAT
+460 AQAANVT

-497 KAAGMA
+497 KAVGVA

-531 QTEKA
+531 QTEKQNA
-536 NEKIEK
+536 KIEK

-549 KINDLKMEALK
+549 KINDLRMEAKK
-560 SVQQEVVELQMSV
+560 SVQQEVVELQLSV
-573 DLLKKSKEG
+573 DLLKKSKKG
-582 TAEYSYAI
+582 TDEYSYAI
-590 QQVSEKLGVS
+590 EQVSEKLGVS
-600 VKWVKKNIEKVED
+600 KKWVEENITSVED

-627 ADAFNKEYAENIVK
+627 TDIFNKEYAENIVK
-641 VEQAEQLFLQ
+641 IKQAEQLFSQ
-651 LKDANLATTK
+651 LKDASLATTK
-661 ELLES
+661 DLLES

-673 TDEEIGKIKAYVH
+673 TDEQIAKIKAYVH

-708 RYVVYNKLLELFF
+708 RYVVYNHLLSKLF
-721 DKIKSRF
+721 DEIKLKY

-734 AVAASTSATQ
+734 AVTASTEATQ
-744 KMIDN
+744 EMIAN
-749 LGLVNEAQKQSSDD
+749 LGLVYKAQKQSSAG
-763 EEDALSGAGKKTS
+763 EETS
-776 DILTKETDDRK
+776 AILTKEIDDRI
-787 KLAELITKLAELQ
+787 KLAELIKKLAELQ
-800 KKSEKEKY
+800 KKSEKENY
-808 DDSITLLTQKYENEK
+808 DDSISLLTQKYENEK
-823 LIYQK
+823 LIYEK
-828 SNDVLIALEK
+828 NNDVLIALEE
-838 VYLLEKEKLDVDF
+838 VYLLEKAKLDEDF
-851 EKKQIERLRKNNDA
+851 EKKQIERLRRNNDA
-865 LADIFTELNTKRIEG
+865 LVDIFTELNKKRIEG
-880 LKETGADI
+880 LKESGADI
-888 TNDLLS
+888 TNELLS
-894 IEQARYDREF
+894 IEQHRYDREF
-904 VKNEKQRTDE
+904 VKIEKQRTDE
-914 LNQLTDFYGEKNKT
+914 LNKLTNFYGEKNKT
-928 SDLYKQEEEEIN
+928 SDLYKQEEANII
-940 AKWNAK
+940 AKWNAI
-946 AKVNLINH
+946 ANVNLINH
-954 TNQENLIRKQG
+954 INQENLIRKQG

-971 EIQKNAKRAE
+971 EIQQNAKRAE
-981 NASIVKNGRTLTDE
+981 NALIVKNGRTLTDE
-995 ERFKLQINSYDELIN
+995 ERFKLEINSYDELIN
-1010 KMSEYIGKS
+1010 KMSEYIGK
-1019 AEMGMTEQELA
+1019 AKEMGMAEQELA
-1030 DEIAEIQ
+1030 DKIAEIQ
-1037 AAKVTAL
+1037 AGKVRAL
-1044 ENSTEKRIE
+1044 ENSTEKSIE

-1062 LSLAETIVGST
+1062 LSLAETIVDST

-1111 EGITLAMKSAT
+1111 EGVALAMKSAT

-1138 AQMITAKQAISQ
+1138 AQIITAKNAISQ
-1150 ADAQI
+1150 ADAHI
-1155 NSAESYAEGTNYHRG
+1155 NNAEAYAEGTNYHRG

-1176 EGGSPELV
+1176 EGGAPELV

-1195 PTFIPNLPVGSK
+1195 PTFIPDLQVGSK
-1207 VIPLTNNTTNN
+1207 VIPLTNNTSNN

>member
-53 KEVVDKLQQQAVVIE
+53 KEVVEKLQQQAVVIE

-102 EKVNKVIRDNFA
+102 EKVNKVMRDNFA
-114 TQAELSKKMV
+114 TQAELAKTMV
-124 DQQLILEK
+124 DQQLKLGK
-132 VKAAT
+132 VKEAI

-144 KENGF
+144 KENGV
-149 ATDAQKQKLAEYNVK
+149 ATDAQKQKLAAYNVK

-188 VDASYDQLNAR
+188 VEASYDQLNAR

-210 SEAERNNAD
+210 SEEERNNAD
-219 IGGIM
+219 IGGVM

-254 AEKSLRTQ
+254 AGKSLRTQ
-262 LREMRQEIANLKFEY
+262 LMDMKQSIAELSIEY
-277 DGLGEKI
+277 DGLGKKI

-294 ASEKGKESA
+294 ASEKGKESE

-314 LQTKYSETEKA
+314 LQAKYSETGKA

-339 MDDASTALKSAGQD
+339 MLDASTALKSAGQD

-430 LAFHKEKKS
+430 LAFHKEKKV

-444 SVAQAANTTA
+444 TVAEAANTAA
-454 QAANTA
+454 QKANTA
-460 AQAANAT
+460 AQAANVT

-531 QTEKA
+531 QTEKENA
-536 NEKIEK
+536 KIEK

-549 KINDLKMEALK
+549 KINDLRMEAMK
-560 SVQQEVVELQMSV
+560 SVQQEVVELQLSV
-573 DLLKKSKEG
+573 DLLKKSKKG
-582 TAEYSYAI
+582 TDEYSYAI
-590 QQVSEKLGVS
+590 EQVSEKLGVS
-600 VKWVKKNIEKVED
+600 KKWVEENITSVEN

-627 ADAFNKEYAENIVK
+627 ADIFNKEYAENIVK
-641 VEQAEQLFLQ
+641 VKQAELLFSQ
-651 LKDANLATTK
+651 LKDASLATTK

-666 KKEDLNL
+666 KKEDLKL
-673 TDEEIGKIKAYVH
+673 TDEQITKIEAYVH
-686 ARQGLYVLG
+686 ARQGAYLE
-695 GGSFA
+695 GSQ
-700 PDKKAMQS
+700 DVQS
-708 RYVVYNKLLELFF
+708 RYVFYNKLLELLFNE
-721 DKIKSRF
+721 IKLKY

-734 AVAASTSATQ
+734 AVTASTEATQ
-744 KMIDN
+744 KMIAN
-749 LGLVNEAQKQSSDD
+749 LGLVTKAQKQSSDNQEETQFSAD
-763 EEDALSGAGKKTS
+763 EK
-776 DILTKETDDRK
+776 LTKEIDDRK
-787 KLAELITKLAELQ
+787 KLAELIMKLADLQ
-800 KKSEKEKY
+800 KKSEKENY
-808 DDSITLLTQKYENEK
+808 DDSISLLTQKYENEK
-823 LIYQK
+823 LIYEK
-828 SNDVLIALEK
+828 NNDVLIALEK
-838 VYLLEKEKLDVDF
+838 VYLLEKAKLDEDF
-851 EKKQIERLRKNNDA
+851 EKKQMERLRQNNDA
-865 LADIFTELNTKRIEG
+865 LVDIFTELNKKRIEG

-894 IEQARYDREF
+894 IEQHRYDREF

-914 LNQLTDFYGEKNKT
+914 LNKLTDFYGEKNKT
-928 SDLYKQEEEEIN
+928 SALYKQEEANIN
-940 AKWNAK
+940 AKWNAI
-946 AKVNLINH
+946 ANVNLINH
-954 TNQENLIRKQG
+954 TNQEKLIRKQS

-971 EIQKNAKRAE
+971 EIQQNAKRAE
-981 NASIVKNGRTLTDE
+981 NALIVKNGRTLTDE
-995 ERFKLQINSYDELIN
+995 ERFKLEINSYDELIN
-1010 KMSEYIGKS
+1010 KMSEYIGKA
-1019 AEMGMTEQELA
+1019 AEMGMAEQELA
-1030 DEIAEIQ
+1030 DKIAEIQ
-1037 AAKVTAL
+1037 AGKVRAL
-1044 ENSTEKRIE
+1044 ENSTEKSIE

-1062 LSLAETIVGST
+1062 LSLAETIVDST

-1111 EGITLAMKSAT
+1111 EGVALAMKSAT

-1138 AQMITAKQAISQ
+1138 AQIITAKNAISQ
-1150 ADAQI
+1150 ADAHI
-1155 NSAESYAEGTNYHRG
+1155 NNAEAYAEGTNYHRG

-1176 EGGSPELV
+1176 EGGAPELV

-1195 PTFIPNLPVGSK
+1195 PTFIPNLQVGSK
-1207 VIPLTNNTTNN
+1207 VIPLTNNTSNN

>member
-53 KEVVDKLQQQAVVIE
+53 KEVVEKLQQQAVVIE

-102 EKVNKVIRDNFA
+102 EKVNKVMRDNFA
-114 TQAELSKKMV
+114 TQAELAKTMV
-124 DQQLILEK
+124 DQQLKLGK
-132 VKAAT
+132 VKEAI

-144 KENGF
+144 KENGV

-210 SEAERNNAD
+210 SEEERNNAD
-219 IGGIM
+219 IGGVM

-239 KTMGNSHRNVGNYEV
+239 KTMGNSHRNVGNYEI
-254 AEKSLRTQ
+254 AGKSLRTQ
-262 LREMRQEIANLKFEY
+262 LMDMKQSIAELSIEY
-277 DGLGEKI
+277 DGLGKKI

-294 ASEKGKESA
+294 ASEKGKESE

-314 LQTKYSETEKA
+314 LQAKYSETGKA

-339 MDDASTALKSAGQD
+339 MLDASTALKSAGQD

-430 LAFHKEKKS
+430 LAFHKEKKV

-444 SVAQAANTTA
+444 TVAEAANTAA
-454 QAANTA
+454 QKANTA
-460 AQAANAT
+460 AQAANVT

-531 QTEKA
+531 QTEKENA
-536 NEKIEK
+536 KIEK

-549 KINDLKMEALK
+549 KINDLRMEAMK
-560 SVQQEVVELQMSV
+560 SVQQEVVELQLSV
-573 DLLKKSKEG
+573 DLLKKSKKG
-582 TAEYSYAI
+582 TDEYRYAI
-590 QQVSEKLGVS
+590 EQVSEKLGVS
-600 VKWVKKNIEKVED
+600 VEWIEKNITSVEN

-627 ADAFNKEYAENIVK
+627 TDIFNKEYAENIVK
-641 VEQAEQLFLQ
+641 IKQAEQLFSQ
-651 LKDANLATTK
+651 LKDASLATTK

-673 TDEEIGKIKAYVH
+673 TDEQIAKIKAYVH

-708 RYVVYNKLLELFF
+708 RYVVYNHLLSQLFDEIKL
-721 DKIKSRF
+721 KY

-734 AVAASTSATQ
+734 AVTASTEATQ
-744 KMIDN
+744 EMIAN
-749 LGLVNEAQKQSSDD
+749 LGLVNEAQKQSSAG
-763 EEDALSGAGKKTS
+763 EETS
-776 DILTKETDDRK
+776 AILTKETDDRK
-787 KLAELITKLAELQ
+787 KLAELIMKLAELQ
-800 KKSEKEKY
+800 KKSEKENY
-808 DDSITLLTQKYENEK
+808 DDSISLLTQKYENEK
-823 LIYQK
+823 LIYEK
-828 SNDVLIALEK
+828 NNDVLIALEK
-838 VYLLEKEKLDVDF
+838 VYLLEKAKLDEDF
-851 EKKQIERLRKNNDA
+851 EKKQMERLRQNNDA
-865 LADIFTELNTKRIEG
+865 LVDIFTELNKKRIEG
-880 LKETGADI
+880 LKESGADI
-888 TNDLLS
+888 TNELLS
-894 IEQARYDREF
+894 IEQHRYDREF
-904 VKNEKQRTDE
+904 VKIEKQRTDE
-914 LNQLTDFYGEKNKT
+914 LNKLTDFYGEKNKT
-928 SDLYKQEEEEIN
+928 SALYKQEEANII
-940 AKWNAK
+940 AKWNAI
-946 AKVNLINH
+946 ANVNLINH
-954 TNQENLIRKQG
+954 TNQEKLIRKQG

-971 EIQKNAKRAE
+971 EIQQNAKREE
-981 NASIVKNGRTLTDE
+981 NALIVKNSRTLTDE
-995 ERFKLQINSYDELIN
+995 ERFKLEINSYDELIN
-1010 KMSEYIGKS
+1010 KMSEYIGK
-1019 AEMGMTEQELA
+1019 AKEMGMTEQELA
-1030 DEIAEIQ
+1030 DKIAEIQ
-1037 AAKVTAL
+1037 AAKVANL
-1044 ENSTEKRIE
+1044 ENSTEKSIE

-1062 LSLAETIVGST
+1062 LSLAETIVDST

-1111 EGITLAMKSAT
+1111 EGVALAMKSAT

-1127 AKMIAATAAIV
+1127 AKMIAATTAIV
-1138 AQMITAKQAISQ
+1138 AQIITAKNAISQ
-1150 ADAQI
+1150 ADAHI
-1155 NSAESYAEGTNYHRG
+1155 NNAEAYAEGTNYHRG

-1176 EGGSPELV
+1176 EGGAPELV

-1195 PTFIPNLPVGSK
+1195 PTFIPNLQVGSK
-1207 VIPLTNNTTNN
+1207 VIPLTNNTSNN

>member
-53 KEVVDKLQQQAVVIE
+53 KEVVEKLQQQAVVIE

-102 EKVNKVIRDNFA
+102 EKVNKVMRDNFA
-114 TQAELSKKMV
+114 TQAELAKTMV
-124 DQQLILEK
+124 DQQLKLGK
-132 VKAAT
+132 VKEAI

-144 KENGF
+144 KENGV

-188 VDASYDQLNAR
+188 VEASYDQLNAR

-210 SEAERNNAD
+210 SEEERNNAD
-219 IGGIM
+219 IGGVM

-254 AEKSLRTQ
+254 AGKSLRTQ
-262 LREMRQEIANLKFEY
+262 LMDMKQSIAQLSIEY
-277 DGLGEKI
+277 DGLGKKI

-294 ASEKGKESA
+294 ASEKGKESE

-314 LQTKYSETEKA
+314 LQAKYSETGKA

-339 MDDASTALKSAGQD
+339 MLDASTALKSAGQD

-430 LAFHKEKKS
+430 LAFHKEKKA

-444 SVAQAANTTA
+444 TVAE
-454 QAANTA
+454 AANTA
-460 AQAANAT
+460 AQKANTAAQATNVT

-497 KAAGMA
+497 KAVGVA

-531 QTEKA
+531 QREKE

-549 KINDLKMEALK
+549 KINDLRMEAIK
-560 SVQQEVVELQMSV
+560 SVQQEVVELQLSV
-573 DLLKKSKEG
+573 DLLKKSKKG
-582 TAEYSYAI
+582 TDEYSYAI
-590 QQVSEKLGVS
+590 EQVSEKLGVS
-600 VKWVKKNIEKVED
+600 KKWVEENITSVED

-627 ADAFNKEYAENIVK
+627 TDIFNKEYAENIVK
-641 VEQAEQLFLQ
+641 IKQAEQLFSQ
-651 LKDANLATTK
+651 LKDASLATTT

-666 KKEDLNL
+666 KKEDLKL
-673 TDEEIGKIKAYVH
+673 TDEQIAKIKAYVH

-700 PDKKAMQS
+700 PDKKAMRS
-708 RYVVYNKLLELFF
+708 RYVVYNHLLSKLF
-721 DKIKSRF
+721 DEIKLKY

-734 AVAASTSATQ
+734 AVTASTEAT
-744 KMIDN
+744 KEMIAN
-749 LGLVNEAQKQSSDD
+749 LELLYKAQDPD
-763 EEDALSGAGKKTS
+763 PDP
-776 DILTKETDDRK
+776 DPDPNPDLTKEIDDRI
-787 KLAELITKLAELQ
+787 KLAELIKKLADLQ
-800 KKSEKEKY
+800 KKSEKENY
-808 DDSITLLTQKYENEK
+808 DDSISLLTQKYENEK
-823 LIYQK
+823 LIYEK
-828 SNDVLIALEK
+828 NNDVLIALEK
-838 VYLLEKEKLDVDF
+838 VYLLEKAKLDEDF
-851 EKKQIERLRKNNDA
+851 EKKQMERLRRNNDA
-865 LADIFTELNTKRIEG
+865 LVDIFTELNKKRIEG
-880 LKETGADI
+880 LKESGADI
-888 TNDLLS
+888 TNELLS
-894 IEQARYDREF
+894 IEQHRYDREF
-904 VKNEKQRTDE
+904 VKIEKQRTDE
-914 LNQLTDFYGEKNKT
+914 LNKLTDFYGEKNKT
-928 SDLYKQEEEEIN
+928 SALYKQEEANII
-940 AKWNAK
+940 AKWNAI
-946 AKVNLINH
+946 ANVNLINH
-954 TNQENLIRKQG
+954 INQEKLIRKQG

-971 EIQKNAKRAE
+971 EIQQNAKRAE
-981 NASIVKNGRTLTDE
+981 NALIVKNSRTLTDE
-995 ERFKLQINSYDELIN
+995 ERFKLEINSYDELIN
-1010 KMSEYIGKS
+1010 KMSEYIGKA
-1019 AEMGMTEQELA
+1019 AEMGMAEQELA
-1030 DEIAEIQ
+1030 DKIAEIQ
-1037 AAKVTAL
+1037 AGKVRAL
-1044 ENSTEKRIE
+1044 ENSAEKSIE

-1062 LSLAETIVGST
+1062 LSLAETIVDST

-1111 EGITLAMKSAT
+1111 EGVALAMKSAT

-1127 AKMIAATAAIV
+1127 AKMIAATSAIV
-1138 AQMITAKQAISQ
+1138 AQIITAKNAISQ
-1150 ADAQI
+1150 ADAHI
-1155 NSAESYAEGTNYHRG
+1155 NNAEAYAEGTNYHRG

-1176 EGGSPELV
+1176 EGGAPELV

-1195 PTFIPNLPVGSK
+1195 PTFIPNLQVGSK
-1207 VIPLTNNTTNN
+1207 VIPLTNNTSNN

-1243 NVYSYIV
+1243 NVYSYII

>member
-102 EKVNKVIRDNFA
+102 EKVNKVMRDNFA
-114 TQAELSKKMV
+114 TQAELSKTMV
-124 DQQLILEK
+124 DQQLKLEK
-132 VKAAT
+132 VKEAI

-210 SEAERNNAD
+210 SEEERNNAD
-219 IGGIM
+219 IGGVM

-254 AEKSLRTQ
+254 AGKSLRTQ
-262 LREMRQEIANLKFEY
+262 LMEMKQSIAELSIEY
-277 DGLGEKI
+277 DGLGKKI

-294 ASEKGKESA
+294 ASEKGKESE

-314 LQTKYSETEKA
+314 LQAKYDETGKA

-339 MDDASTALKSAGQD
+339 MLDASTALKSAGQD

-430 LAFHKEKKS
+430 LAFHKEKKA

-444 SVAQAANTTA
+444 NVAE
-454 QAANTA
+454 AANTA
-460 AQAANAT
+460 AQKANTAAQATNVT

-497 KAAGMA
+497 KAVGTA

-531 QTEKA
+531 QTEKENA
-536 NEKIEK
+536 KIEK

-549 KINDLKMEALK
+549 KINDLKMEAMK
-560 SVQQEVVELQMSV
+560 SVQQEVVELQLSV
-573 DLLKKSKEG
+573 DLLKKSKKG
-582 TAEYSYAI
+582 TDEYSYAI
-590 QQVSEKLGVS
+590 EQVSEKLGVS
-600 VKWVKKNIEKVED
+600 KKWVEENTTSVED

-661 ELLES
+661 EILES
-666 KKEDLNL
+666 KKEDLKL
-673 TDEEIGKIKAYVH
+673 TDEEITKIQQYVH
-686 ARQGLYVLG
+686 NRQGAYFE
-695 GGSFA
+695 GSQ
-700 PDKKAMQS
+700 DVQS
-708 RYVVYNKLLELFF
+708 RYVYYNKLLSKLF
-721 DKIKSRF
+721 DEIKLRY

-734 AVAASTSATQ
+734 AVAASTKATK
-744 KMIDN
+744 KMIAN
-749 LGLVNEAQKQSSDD
+749 LGLVKKAQDQDPD
-763 EEDALSGAGKKTS
+763 PDP
-776 DILTKETDDRK
+776 DPNPDLTKEIDDRK

-800 KKSEKEKY
+800 KKSEKENY
-808 DDSITLLTQKYENEK
+808 DDSISLLTQKYENEK
-823 LIYQK
+823 LIYKK

-838 VYLLEKEKLDVDF
+838 VYLLEKEKLDKDF
-851 EKKQIERLRKNNDA
+851 EKKQIERLRQNNDA
-865 LADIFTELNTKRIEG
+865 LVDIFTELNKKRIEG
-880 LKETGADI
+880 LKESGADI
-888 TNDLLS
+888 TNELLS
-894 IEQARYDREF
+894 IEQHRYDREF
-904 VKNEKQRTDE
+904 VKIEKQRTDE
-914 LNQLTDFYGEKNKT
+914 LNKLTDFYGEKNKT
-928 SDLYKQEEEEIN
+928 SDLYKQEEANII
-940 AKWNAK
+940 AKWNAV
-946 AKVNLINH
+946 ANVNLINH
-954 TNQENLIRKQG
+954 TNQEKLIRKQG

-971 EIQKNAKRAE
+971 EIQQNAKRAE
-981 NASIVKNGRTLTDE
+981 NALIVKNGRTLTDE
-995 ERFKLQINSYDELIN
+995 ERFKLEINSYDELIN
-1010 KMSEYIGKS
+1010 KMSEYIGKA
-1019 AEMGMTEQELA
+1019 AEMGMAEQELA
-1030 DEIAEIQ
+1030 DKIAEIQ
-1037 AAKVTAL
+1037 AGKVRAL
-1044 ENSTEKRIE
+1044 ENSTEKSIE

-1062 LSLAETIVGST
+1062 LSLAETIVDST

-1111 EGITLAMKSAT
+1111 EGIVLAMESAT

-1127 AKMIAATAAIV
+1127 AKMIAATSAIV
-1138 AQMITAKQAISQ
+1138 AQIITAKNAISQ
-1150 ADAQI
+1150 ADAHI
-1155 NSAESYAEGTNYHRG
+1155 NNAEAYAEGTNYHRG

-1176 EGGSPELV
+1176 EGGAPELV

-1195 PTFIPNLPVGSK
+1195 PTFIPNLQVGSK
-1207 VIPLTNNTTNN
+1207 VIPLTNNTSNN

>member
-53 KEVVDKLQQQAVVIE
+53 KEVVEKLQQQAVVIE

-102 EKVNKVIRDNFA
+102 EKVNKVMRDNFA
-114 TQAELSKKMV
+114 TQAELAKTMV
-124 DQQLILEK
+124 DQQLKLEK
-132 VKAAT
+132 VKAAI

-144 KENGF
+144 KENGV

-210 SEAERNNAD
+210 SEEERNNAD
-219 IGGIM
+219 IGGVM

-254 AEKSLRTQ
+254 AGKSLRTQ
-262 LREMRQEIANLKFEY
+262 LMDMKQSIAELSIEY
-277 DGLGEKI
+277 DGLGKKI

-294 ASEKGKESA
+294 ASEKGKESE

-314 LQTKYSETEKA
+314 LQSKYSETEKA

-339 MDDASTALKSAGQD
+339 MLDASTALKSAGQD

-430 LAFHKEKKS
+430 LAFHKEKKV

-444 SVAQAANTTA
+444 TVAEAANTAA
-454 QAANTA
+454 QKVNTA
-460 AQAANAT
+460 AQAANVT

-531 QTEKA
+531 QTEKENA
-536 NEKIEK
+536 KIEK

-549 KINDLKMEALK
+549 KINDLRMEAMK
-560 SVQQEVVELQMSV
+560 SVQQEVVELQLSV
-573 DLLKKSKEG
+573 DLLKKSKKG
-582 TAEYSYAI
+582 TDEYSYAI
-590 QQVSEKLGVS
+590 EQVSEKLGVS
-600 VKWVKKNIEKVED
+600 KKWVEENITSVEN

-627 ADAFNKEYAENIVK
+627 ADIFNKEYAENIVK
-641 VEQAEQLFLQ
+641 VKQAELLFSQ
-651 LKDANLATTK
+651 LKDASLATTK

-666 KKEDLNL
+666 KKEDLKL
-673 TDEEIGKIKAYVH
+673 TDEQITKIEAYVH
-686 ARQGLYVLG
+686 ARQGAYLV
-695 GGSFA
+695 GSQ
-700 PDKKAMQS
+700 DVQS
-708 RYVVYNKLLELFF
+708 RYVYYNKLLSDLF
-721 DKIKSRF
+721 DEIKLKYK
-728 QADADA
+728 ADADA
-734 AVAASTSATQ
+734 AVTASTEAT
-744 KMIDN
+744 KEMIAN
-749 LGLVNEAQKQSSDD
+749 LGLVTKAQKQSSDNQEETQFSAD
-763 EEDALSGAGKKTS
+763 EK
-776 DILTKETDDRK
+776 LTKEIDDRK
-787 KLAELITKLAELQ
+787 KLAELIMKLADLQ
-800 KKSEKEKY
+800 KKSEKENY
-808 DDSITLLTQKYENEK
+808 DDSISLLTQKYENEK
-823 LIYQK
+823 LIYEK
-828 SNDVLIALEK
+828 NNDVLIALEK
-838 VYLLEKEKLDVDF
+838 VYLLEKAKLDEDF
-851 EKKQIERLRKNNDA
+851 EKKQMERLRQNNDA
-865 LADIFTELNTKRIEG
+865 LVDIFTELNKKRIEG

-894 IEQARYDREF
+894 IEQHRYDREF

-914 LNQLTDFYGEKNKT
+914 LNKLTDFYGEKNKT
-928 SDLYKQEEEEIN
+928 SDLYKQEEAEIN
-940 AKWNAK
+940 AKWNAI
-946 AKVNLINH
+946 ANVNLINH

-971 EIQKNAKRAE
+971 EIQQNAKRAE
-981 NASIVKNGRTLTDE
+981 NALIVKNGRTLTDE
-995 ERFKLQINSYDELIN
+995 ERFKLEINSYDELIN
-1010 KMSEYIGKS
+1010 KMSEYIGK
-1019 AEMGMTEQELA
+1019 AKEMGMAEQELA
-1030 DEIAEIQ
+1030 DKIAEIQ
-1037 AAKVTAL
+1037 AGKVRAL
-1044 ENSTEKRIE
+1044 ENSTEKSIE
-1053 LIRAEKNAQ
+1053 LIRAEKNSQ
-1062 LSLAETIVGST
+1062 LSLAETIVDST

-1111 EGITLAMKSAT
+1111 EGVALAMKSAT

-1138 AQMITAKQAISQ
+1138 AQIITAKNAISQ
-1150 ADAQI
+1150 ADAHI
-1155 NSAESYAEGTNYHRG
+1155 NNAEAYAEGTNYHRG

-1176 EGGSPELV
+1176 EGGAPELV

-1195 PTFIPNLPVGSK
+1195 PTFIPNLQVGSK
-1207 VIPLTNNTTNN
+1207 VIPLTNNTSNN

>member
-16 EQLKELSAQLIVNKK
+16 EQLNKLSAQLIVNKK

-53 KEVVDKLQQQAVVIE
+53 KELVEKLQQQAVVIE
-68 KLNNTTSTRLNI
+68 NLNNTTSRRLNI

-102 EKVNKVIRDNFA
+102 EKVNKVMRDNFA
-114 TQAELSKKMV
+114 TQAELAKTMV
-124 DQQLILEK
+124 DQQLKLEK
-132 VKAAT
+132 VKEAI

-144 KENGF
+144 KENGV

-183 KEQQS
+183 KAQQS
-188 VDASYDQLNAR
+188 VEASYDQLNAR

-210 SEAERNNAD
+210 SEEERNNAD
-219 IGGIM
+219 IGGVM

-254 AEKSLRTQ
+254 AGKSLRTQ
-262 LREMRQEIANLKFEY
+262 LMDMKQSIAELSIEY
-277 DGLGEKI
+277 DGLGKKI

-294 ASEKGKESA
+294 ASEKGKESE

-314 LQTKYSETEKA
+314 LQAKYSETGKA
-325 MNTMVTTGGQLQDA
+325 MNTMVATGGQLQDA
-339 MDDASTALKSAGQD
+339 MLDASTALKSAGQD

-430 LAFHKEKKS
+430 LAFHKEKKV

-444 SVAQAANTTA
+444 TVAEAANTAA
-454 QAANTA
+454 QKANTA
-460 AQAANAT
+460 AQAANVT

-497 KAAGMA
+497 KASGMA

-531 QTEKA
+531 QTEKENA
-536 NEKIEK
+536 KIEK

-549 KINDLKMEALK
+549 KINDLRMEAKK
-560 SVQQEVVELQMSV
+560 SVQQEVVELQLSV
-573 DLLKKSKEG
+573 DLLKKSKKG
-582 TAEYSYAI
+582 TDEYSYAI
-590 QQVSEKLGVS
+590 EQVSEKLGVS
-600 VKWVKKNIEKVED
+600 KKWVEENITSVED

-627 ADAFNKEYAENIVK
+627 TDIFNKEYAENIVK
-641 VEQAEQLFLQ
+641 IKQAEQLFSQ
-651 LKDANLATTK
+651 LKDASLATTT

-666 KKEDLNL
+666 KKEDLKL
-673 TDEEIGKIKAYVH
+673 TDEQIAKIKAYVH

-708 RYVVYNKLLELFF
+708 RYVVYNHLLSKLF
-721 DKIKSRF
+721 DEIKLKY

-734 AVAASTSATQ
+734 AVTASKEAT
-744 KMIDN
+744 KEMIAN
-749 LGLVNEAQKQSSDD
+749 LELLYKAQDPD
-763 EEDALSGAGKKTS
+763 PDP
-776 DILTKETDDRK
+776 DPDPDLTKEIDDRI
-787 KLAELITKLAELQ
+787 KLAELIKKLADLQ
-800 KKSEKEKY
+800 KKSEKENY
-808 DDSITLLTQKYENEK
+808 DDSISLLTQKYENEK
-823 LIYQK
+823 LIYEK
-828 SNDVLIALEK
+828 NNDVLIALEK
-838 VYLLEKEKLDVDF
+838 VYLLEKAKLDEDF
-851 EKKQIERLRKNNDA
+851 EKKQMERLRQNNDA
-865 LADIFTELNTKRIEG
+865 LVDIFTELNKKRIEG
-880 LKETGADI
+880 LKESGADI
-888 TNDLLS
+888 TNELLS
-894 IEQARYDREF
+894 IEQHRYDREF

-914 LNQLTDFYGEKNKT
+914 LNKLTDFYGEKNKT
-928 SDLYKQEEEEIN
+928 SDLYKQEEAEIN
-940 AKWNAK
+940 AKWNAI
-946 AKVNLINH
+946 ANVNLINH
-954 TNQENLIRKQG
+954 TNQEKLIRKQG

-971 EIQKNAKRAE
+971 EIQQNAKRAE
-981 NASIVKNGRTLTDE
+981 NALIVKNGRTLTDE
-995 ERFKLQINSYDELIN
+995 ERFKLEINSYDELIN
-1010 KMSEYIGKS
+1010 KMSEYIGK
-1019 AEMGMTEQELA
+1019 AEEMGMAEQELA
-1030 DEIAEIQ
+1030 DKIAEIQ
-1037 AAKVTAL
+1037 AGKVRAL
-1044 ENSTEKRIE
+1044 ENSTEKSIE

-1062 LSLAETIVGST
+1062 LSLGETIVDST

-1111 EGITLAMKSAT
+1111 EGVALAMKSAT

-1138 AQMITAKQAISQ
+1138 AQIITAKNAISQ
-1150 ADAQI
+1150 ADAHI
-1155 NSAESYAEGTNYHRG
+1155 NNAEAYAEGTNYHRG

-1176 EGGSPELV
+1176 EGGAPELV

-1195 PTFIPNLPVGSK
+1195 PTFIPNLQVGSK
-1207 VIPLTNNTTNN
+1207 VIPLTNNTSNN

>member
-16 EQLKELSAQLIVNKK
+16 EQLNKLSAQLIVNKK

-53 KEVVDKLQQQAVVIE
+53 KEVVEKLQQQAVVIE

-102 EKVNKVIRDNFA
+102 EKVNKVMRDNFA
-114 TQAELSKKMV
+114 TQAELAKTMV
-124 DQQLILEK
+124 DQQLKLGK
-132 VKAAT
+132 VKEAI

-144 KENGF
+144 KENGV

-210 SEAERNNAD
+210 SEEERNNAD
-219 IGGIM
+219 IGGVM

-239 KTMGNSHRNVGNYEV
+239 KTMGNSHRNVGNYEI
-254 AEKSLRTQ
+254 AGKSLRTQ
-262 LREMRQEIANLKFEY
+262 LMDMKQSIAELSIEY
-277 DGLGEKI
+277 DGLGKKI

-294 ASEKGKESA
+294 ASEKGKESE

-314 LQTKYSETEKA
+314 LQAKYSETGKA

-339 MDDASTALKSAGQD
+339 MLDASTALKSAGQD

-430 LAFHKEKKS
+430 LAFHKEKKV

-444 SVAQAANTTA
+444 TVAEAANTAA
-454 QAANTA
+454 QKANTA
-460 AQAANAT
+460 AQAANVT

-531 QTEKA
+531 QTEKENA
-536 NEKIEK
+536 KIEK

-549 KINDLKMEALK
+549 KINDLRMEAMK
-560 SVQQEVVELQMSV
+560 SVQQEVVELQLSV
-573 DLLKKSKEG
+573 DLLKKSKKG
-582 TAEYSYAI
+582 TDEYRYAI
-590 QQVSEKLGVS
+590 EQVSEKLGVS
-600 VKWVKKNIEKVED
+600 VEWIEKNITSVEN

-627 ADAFNKEYAENIVK
+627 TDIFNKEYAENIVK
-641 VEQAEQLFLQ
+641 IKQAEQLFSQ
-651 LKDANLATTK
+651 LKDASLATTK

-673 TDEEIGKIKAYVH
+673 TDEQIAKIKAYVH

-708 RYVVYNKLLELFF
+708 RYVVYNHLLSQLFDEIKL
-721 DKIKSRF
+721 KY

-734 AVAASTSATQ
+734 AVTASTEATQ
-744 KMIDN
+744 EMIAN
-749 LGLVNEAQKQSSDD
+749 LGLVNEAQKQSSAG
-763 EEDALSGAGKKTS
+763 EETS
-776 DILTKETDDRK
+776 AILTKETDDRK
-787 KLAELITKLAELQ
+787 KLAELIMKLAELQ
-800 KKSEKEKY
+800 KKSEKENY
-808 DDSITLLTQKYENEK
+808 DDSISLLTQKYENEK
-823 LIYQK
+823 LIYEK
-828 SNDVLIALEK
+828 NNDVLIALEK
-838 VYLLEKEKLDVDF
+838 VYLLEKAKLDEDF
-851 EKKQIERLRKNNDA
+851 EKKQMERLRQNNDA
-865 LADIFTELNTKRIEG
+865 LVDIFTELNKKRIEG
-880 LKETGADI
+880 LKESGADI
-888 TNDLLS
+888 TNELLS
-894 IEQARYDREF
+894 IEQHRYDREF
-904 VKNEKQRTDE
+904 VKIEKQRTDE
-914 LNQLTDFYGEKNKT
+914 LNKLTDFYGEKNKT
-928 SDLYKQEEEEIN
+928 SALYKQEEANII
-940 AKWNAK
+940 AKWNAI
-946 AKVNLINH
+946 ANVNLINH
-954 TNQENLIRKQG
+954 TNQEKLIRKQG

-971 EIQKNAKRAE
+971 EIQQNAKREE
-981 NASIVKNGRTLTDE
+981 NALIVKNSRTLTDE
-995 ERFKLQINSYDELIN
+995 ERFKLEINSYDELIN
-1010 KMSEYIGKS
+1010 KMSEYIGK
-1019 AEMGMTEQELA
+1019 AKEMGMTEQELA
-1030 DEIAEIQ
+1030 DKIAEIQ
-1037 AAKVTAL
+1037 AAKVANL
-1044 ENSTEKRIE
+1044 ENSTEKSIE

-1062 LSLAETIVGST
+1062 LSLAETIVDST

-1111 EGITLAMKSAT
+1111 EGVALAMKSAT

-1127 AKMIAATAAIV
+1127 AKMIAATTAIV
-1138 AQMITAKQAISQ
+1138 AQIITAKNAISQ
-1150 ADAQI
+1150 ADAHI
-1155 NSAESYAEGTNYHRG
+1155 NNAEAYAEGTNYHRG

-1176 EGGSPELV
+1176 EGGAPELV

-1195 PTFIPNLPVGSK
+1195 PTFIPNLQVGSK
-1207 VIPLTNNTTNN
+1207 VIPLTNNTSNN

>member
-132 VKAAT
+132 VKEAT
-137 KKLNSEI
+137 KKLKSEI
-144 KENGF
+144 KENGV

-176 IQLKTMS
+176 IQLKTMR

-199 LGLLNNSYRQL
+199 LGMLNNSYRQL

-460 AQAANAT
+460 AQAANVT

-474 STVALAAGE
+474 STVALATGE

-497 KAAGMA
+497 KAVGTA

-516 VAALGTLIALIVKAS
+516 VSALGTLIALIVKAS
-531 QTEKA
+531 KTEKE

-549 KINDLKMEALK
+549 KINDLKMEAKK
-560 SVQQEVVELQMSV
+560 SVQQEVVELKMSV

-600 VKWVKKNIEKVED
+600 VKWVKKNIDKVED

-627 ADAFNKEYAENIVK
+627 ADVFNREYAENIVK
-641 VEQAEQLFLQ
+641 IQQAEQLFLQ

-661 ELLES
+661 ELLAS
-666 KKEDLNL
+666 KKEDLKL
-673 TDEEIGKIKAYVH
+673 TDDEITKIQQYVH
-686 ARQGLYVLG
+686 SRQGSFMM
-695 GGSFA
+695 GSNSA
-700 PDKKAMQS
+700 ET
-708 RYVVYNKLLELFF
+708 RYTFYNEKLSELFEG
-721 DKIKSRF
+721 IKSGYR
-728 QADADA
+728 ADAKA
-734 AVAASTSATQ
+734 AMTASTAATN
-744 KMIDN
+744 KMIAD
-749 LGLVNEAQKQSSDD
+749 LALLNEAKKQSSDD
-763 EEDALSGAGKKTS
+763 QGDALSE
-776 DILTKETDDRK
+776 ETADRK
-787 KLAELITKLAELQ
+787 KLAELIAKLAELQ

-808 DDSITLLTQKYENEK
+808 DDSITLLTQKYEKEK

-828 SNDVLIALEK
+828 NTDVLIALEK

-851 EKKQIERLRKNNDA
+851 EKKQIERLRQNNDA
-865 LADIFTELNTKRIEG
+865 LADIFTELNKKRIEG
-880 LKETGADI
+880 LKETGVDI

-904 VKNEKQRTDE
+904 VENEKQRTDD
-914 LNQLTDFYGEKNKT
+914 LNKLTDFYGEKNKT

-946 AKVNLINH
+946 ANVNLINH

-1019 AEMGMTEQELA
+1019 AEMAMTEQELA
-1030 DEIAEIQ
+1030 DKIAEIQ

-1073 LLIAN
+1073 LLVAN
-1078 AFAANIED
+1078 AFAANIEN

-1098 MAQVLMNQGIAIS
+1098 MAQVLMNQGIALS
-1111 EGITLAMKSAT
+1111 EGIVLAMKSAT

-1127 AKMIAATAAIV
+1127 AKMIAATSAIV
-1138 AQMITAKQAISQ
+1138 AQIITAKQAINQ
-1150 ADAQI
+1150 ADAHI

>member
-132 VKAAT
+132 VKEAT

-210 SEAERNNAD
+210 SEEERNNAD

-314 LQTKYSETEKA
+314 LQAKYSETEKA

-423 LVKEKLM
+423 LVREKLM

-444 SVAQAANTTA
+444 SVAQAAN
-454 QAANTA
+454 
-460 AQAANAT
+460 AT

-474 STVALAAGE
+474 STVTLAAGE

-497 KAAGMA
+497 KAVGTA

-531 QTEKA
+531 KTEKE

-549 KINDLKMEALK
+549 KINDLKMEAKK
-560 SVQQEVVELQMSV
+560 SVQQEVVELQLSV
-573 DLLKKSKEG
+573 DLLKKSKKG
-582 TAEYSYAI
+582 TDEYNYAI

-600 VKWVKKNIEKVED
+600 VKWVKKNIDKVED

-734 AVAASTSATQ
+734 AVAASTSAT
-744 KMIDN
+744 KKIIAN
-749 LGLVNEAQKQSSDD
+749 LESLKKAQNQSSDD
-763 EEDALSGAGKKTS
+763 QGDALSE
-776 DILTKETDDRK
+776 ETDDRK

-808 DDSITLLTQKYENEK
+808 DDSITLLTKKYENEK

-828 SNDVLIALEK
+828 SNDVLIALEA
-838 VYLLEKEKLDVDF
+838 VYLLEKEKLDKDF
-851 EKKQIERLRKNNDA
+851 EKKQIERLRQNNDA
-865 LADIFTELNTKRIEG
+865 LADIFTELNKKRIEG

-894 IEQARYDREF
+894 IEQHRYDREF
-904 VKNEKQRTDE
+904 VKNEEQRTEE
-914 LNQLTDFYGEKNKT
+914 LKKLTDFYGEKNKT

-940 AKWNAK
+940 AKWNAI
-946 AKVNLINH
+946 ANVNLINH
-954 TNQENLIRKQG
+954 TNQEKLIRKQG

-981 NASIVKNGRTLTDE
+981 NALIVKTGRTLTDE

-1010 KMSEYIGKS
+1010 KMSEYIEKS

-1030 DEIAEIQ
+1030 DKIAEIQ

-1044 ENSTEKRIE
+1044 ENSTEKSIE

-1062 LSLAETIVGST
+1062 LSLAETIVDST

-1098 MAQVLMNQGIAIS
+1098 MAQVLVNQGIAIS
-1111 EGITLAMKSAT
+1111 EGIALAMKSAT

-1127 AKMIAATAAIV
+1127 AKMIAATSAIV

-1207 VIPLTNNTTNN
+1207 VIPLTNNTSNN

>member
-53 KEVVDKLQQQAVVIE
+53 KEVVEKLQQQAVVIE

-102 EKVNKVIRDNFA
+102 EKVNKVMRDNFA
-114 TQAELSKKMV
+114 TQAELAKTMV
-124 DQQLILEK
+124 DQQLKLGK
-132 VKAAT
+132 VKEAI

-144 KENGF
+144 KENGV

-188 VDASYDQLNAR
+188 VEASYDQLNAR

-210 SEAERNNAD
+210 SEEERNNAD
-219 IGGIM
+219 IGGVM

-254 AEKSLRTQ
+254 AGKSLRTQ
-262 LREMRQEIANLKFEY
+262 LMDMKQSIAQLSIEY
-277 DGLGEKI
+277 DGLGKKI

-294 ASEKGKESA
+294 ASEKGKESE

-314 LQTKYSETEKA
+314 LQAKYSETGKA

-339 MDDASTALKSAGQD
+339 MLDASTALKSAGQD

-430 LAFHKEKKS
+430 LAFHKEKKA

-444 SVAQAANTTA
+444 TVAE
-454 QAANTA
+454 AANTA
-460 AQAANAT
+460 AQKANTAAQATNVT

-497 KAAGMA
+497 KAVGVA

-531 QTEKA
+531 QTEKENA
-536 NEKIEK
+536 KIEK

-549 KINDLKMEALK
+549 KINDLRMEAIK
-560 SVQQEVVELQMSV
+560 SVQQEVVELQLSV
-573 DLLKKSKEG
+573 DLLKKSKKG
-582 TAEYSYAI
+582 TDEYSYAI
-590 QQVSEKLGVS
+590 EQVSEKLGVS
-600 VKWVKKNIEKVED
+600 KKWVEENITSVED

-627 ADAFNKEYAENIVK
+627 TDIFNKEYAENIVK
-641 VEQAEQLFLQ
+641 IKQAEQLFSQ
-651 LKDANLATTK
+651 LKDASLATTT

-666 KKEDLNL
+666 KKEDLKL
-673 TDEEIGKIKAYVH
+673 TDEQIAKIKAYVH

-700 PDKKAMQS
+700 PDKKAMRS
-708 RYVVYNKLLELFF
+708 RYVVYNHLLSKLF
-721 DKIKSRF
+721 DEIKLKY

-734 AVAASTSATQ
+734 AVTASTEAT
-744 KMIDN
+744 KEMIAN
-749 LGLVNEAQKQSSDD
+749 LELLYKAQDPD
-763 EEDALSGAGKKTS
+763 PDP
-776 DILTKETDDRK
+776 DPDPNPDLTKEIDDRI
-787 KLAELITKLAELQ
+787 KLAELIKKLADLQ
-800 KKSEKEKY
+800 KKSEKENY
-808 DDSITLLTQKYENEK
+808 DDSISLLTQKYENEK
-823 LIYQK
+823 LIYEK
-828 SNDVLIALEK
+828 NNDVLIALEK
-838 VYLLEKEKLDVDF
+838 VYLLEKAKLDEDF
-851 EKKQIERLRKNNDA
+851 EKKQMERLRRNNDA
-865 LADIFTELNTKRIEG
+865 LVDIFTELNKKRIEG
-880 LKETGADI
+880 LKESGADI
-888 TNDLLS
+888 TNELLS
-894 IEQARYDREF
+894 IEQHRYDREF
-904 VKNEKQRTDE
+904 VKIEKQRTDE
-914 LNQLTDFYGEKNKT
+914 LNKLTDFYGEKNKT
-928 SDLYKQEEEEIN
+928 SALYKQEEANII
-940 AKWNAK
+940 AKWNAI
-946 AKVNLINH
+946 ANVNLINH
-954 TNQENLIRKQG
+954 INQEKLIRKQG

-971 EIQKNAKRAE
+971 EIQQNAKRAE
-981 NASIVKNGRTLTDE
+981 NALIVKNSRTLTDE
-995 ERFKLQINSYDELIN
+995 ERFKLEINSYDELIN
-1010 KMSEYIGKS
+1010 KMSEYIGKA
-1019 AEMGMTEQELA
+1019 AEMGMAEQELA
-1030 DEIAEIQ
+1030 DKIAEIQ
-1037 AAKVTAL
+1037 AGKVRAL
-1044 ENSTEKRIE
+1044 ENSAEKSIE

-1062 LSLAETIVGST
+1062 LSLAETIVDST

-1111 EGITLAMKSAT
+1111 EGVALAMKSAT

-1127 AKMIAATAAIV
+1127 AKMIAATSAIV
-1138 AQMITAKQAISQ
+1138 AQIITAKNAISQ
-1150 ADAQI
+1150 ADAHI
-1155 NSAESYAEGTNYHRG
+1155 NNAEAYAEGTNYHRG

-1176 EGGSPELV
+1176 EGGAPELV

-1195 PTFIPNLPVGSK
+1195 PTFIPNLQVGSK
-1207 VIPLTNNTTNN
+1207 VIPLTNNTSNN

-1243 NVYSYIV
+1243 NVYSYII